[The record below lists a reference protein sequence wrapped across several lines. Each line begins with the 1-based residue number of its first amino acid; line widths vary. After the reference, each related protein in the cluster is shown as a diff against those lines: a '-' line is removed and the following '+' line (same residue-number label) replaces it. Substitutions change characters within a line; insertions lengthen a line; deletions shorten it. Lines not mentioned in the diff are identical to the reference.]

1 MFLTIYILHQVNAA
15 QKIQFLTLVYFNIKI
30 LMETLLFKLLMEV
43 NNYNKEIYKVENYIL
58 CY

>member
-15 QKIQFLTLVYFNIKI
+15 QKIQHLTLVYFNIKI
-30 LMETLLFKLLMEV
+30 LMETLLIKLLMEV

-58 CY
+58 YY